1 MIDEDVLQWIE
12 AHIWLIPLTPRVDSY
27 DVLADT
33 RIGESSARALS
44 NAAKACWE
52 GLLAMNVE
60 KAGRAMRDSF
70 EAQIAMFPNMVTPEI
85 LEQLDIYKPLV
96 KGWKLSGAGGGGYL
110 ILFND
115 ALVENAIQIR
125 IRR

>member
-1 MIDEDVLQWIE
+1 MIILGIDPGTTIMGFSVIKVENNKI
-12 AHIWLIPLTPRVDSY
+12 T
-27 DVLADT
+27 
-33 RIGESSARALS
+33 
-44 NAAKACWE
+44 
-52 GLLAMNVE
+52 LLEMNVE

-85 LEQLDIYKPLV
+85 MEQLDIYKPQV

-115 ALVENAIQIR
+115 APVENAIQIR